1 MGSLSIWHWLIVLL
15 VVVLLHLM
23 AFHVFQHL
31 QLAPWLRSAPA
42 HRESSVRTI
51 TIALLP
57 NEPVR
62 AIPDR
67 KDRVKPQDRNS
78 RNAPVAESLRQ
89 VTEPLPASEV
99 VGTRLMWEPASAP
112 AKPASALRLDAQVIR
127 EAVSN
132 AGRGGVRD
140 VARKAGRSQEL
151 DAEPVDRL
159 ATTMSSARMP
169 KLMVKPSIMNSRS
182 GFLRSS
188 SPHPRNDPELLPA
201 GRRTRGAS
209 RSAVGLA

>member
-1 MGSLSIWHWLIVLL
+1 MQARTFVLL

-159 ATTMSSARMP
+159 ATTMSSAA
-169 KLMVKPSIMNSRS
+169 NA
-182 GFLRSS
+182 
-188 SPHPRNDPELLPA
+188 DT
-201 GRRTRGAS
+201 RTRGEALMQLFK
-209 RSAVGLA
+209 SAGCRPDGAKTGSAGPVDLGQFYIYNPKACAK